1 MSFLIILRGSMGS
14 GKTKVSEYLR
24 RILEDSD
31 TLDLDLNAN
40 GPVENLDKVLG
51 KKNVVAELYMV
62 TPIKLNRNGLAN
74 F

>member
-1 MSFLIILRGSMGS
+1 
-14 GKTKVSEYLR
+14 VSEYLR

>member
-24 RILEDSD
+24 RILE
-31 TLDLDLNAN
+31 LDLDLNAN

-51 KKNVVAELYMV
+51 RKTL
-62 TPIKLNRNGLAN
+62 
-74 F
+74 

>member
-24 RILEDSD
+24 RILE
-31 TLDLDLNAN
+31 LDLDLNAN